1 MMNPSEAERN
11 IYEFVGSLPKDTIL
25 AGDPV
30 IMSGIPLFSQRSVLF
45 RDLMP
50 NSHPSA
56 PIFIRDF
63 FDAQYAESSNVV
75 LDFCQ
80 RYQISYL
87 VVDSREFTSDY
98 LDRKEFFYQPYNDEI
113 VAMVAGRSN
122 FVLPQ
127 LEPVFASG
135 PYEVIRCDTKTILA
149 GK

>member
-1 MMNPSEAERN
+1 MNPSEAERD
-11 IYEFVGSLPKDTIL
+11 IYEFVGSLPKDVVL
-25 AGDPV
+25 AGNPV

-50 NSHPSA
+50 NSNPNA

-63 FDAQYAESSNVV
+63 FNAQYAESPKVV

-80 RYQISYL
+80 RYRISYL
-87 VVDSREFTSDY
+87 VIDDREFASDY
-98 LDRKEFFYQPYNDEI
+98 LDRKNFFYQPFNDEI

-127 LEPVFASG
+127 IEPVFMSG
-135 PYEVIRCDTKTILA
+135 PFKVIRCDPETMLA